1 MLSPPTTLSP
11 ERDTRVGAS
20 FLPILMAG
28 KTEEIMREWQRLTG
42 DPAYVPP
49 NFDNNWPVAL
59 GRYLEPMVLDWHERK
74 HGPLTRRGEWVPHP
88 HRPWLGCTLD
98 GYRETDKTVLDAKVV
113 GQWRRMEEVIA
124 YYTPQMVVQRDCV
137 GAENAAL
144 LIVHG
149 GSEPVECPVTW
160 TPDYEAEVW
169 TRLDEFW
176 DCVLSLTPPGGFVEK
191 IATPAPVKT
200 YEMSTSNAWC
210 ANAAAWIINKT
221 AAQDFNEAAKE
232 IKALVP
238 ADAIQCFGGG
248 VSVVRNK
255 AGSLTIKESA

>member
-1 MLSPPTTLSP
+1 MLDATPLSPL
-11 ERDTRVGAS
+11 RDTRVGAS
-20 FLPILMAG
+20 FLPALMAG
-28 KTEEIMREWQRLTG
+28 KSDQILQEWQRLTG
-42 DPAYVPP
+42 DPAYEPP
-49 NFDNNWPVAL
+49 NFDNNWPVQL

-124 YYTPQMVVQRDCV
+124 YYTPQVIVQRDCV
-137 GAENAAL
+137 GAENASL

-160 TPDYEAEVW
+160 TADYEAEVW
-169 TRLDEFW
+169 ERLDAFW

-200 YEMSTSNAWC
+200 VDMSGLNSWTAQ
-210 ANAAAWIINKT
+210 AATWLSTIQAKK
-221 AAQDFNEAAKE
+221 DCEASEKE
-232 IKALVP
+232 LKALVP
-238 ADAIQCFGGG
+238 ADAARCYGAG
-248 VSVVRNK
+248 VEIKRNK
-255 AGSLTIKESA
+255 VGHLSVRGTI